1 MNKLTSTTQ
10 LKINTIQMKLPL
22 NVGIL
27 INPTDPVVTFS
38 EIIEGVNLDKY
49 LISSSNESRGRDG
62 YDPKVLLKIVL
73 FAFMINVRSLRKIES
88 LCRNDIRFMYLSDE
102 SKPTHMTISSILI
115 F

>member
-62 YDPKVLLKIVL
+62 YDPKV
-73 FAFMINVRSLRKIES
+73 
-88 LCRNDIRFMYLSDE
+88 Y
-102 SKPTHMTISSILI
+102 
-115 F
+115 